1 MESNHL
7 RKIHNY
13 GFVLV
18 EDFSLLPM
26 TSAIE
31 AMRMANQLLGFT
43 AYSWSIITQ
52 NGESIKASDGLR
64 IHADLDFSA
73 DFSQFNTIFVC
84 AGINVDKRSN
94 SVLLRFLR
102 QLEQETELVI
112 GSLCTGSYLLAQ
124 AGLLQN
130 TRCTISWDHMEM
142 LCETFPSLNVESSI
156 FIEENQR
163 LTCAGGTAPLDL
175 IMNIVYKDFS
185 RDISNQI
192 SEVFLTERMRG
203 EGEKQKIPLKASLG
217 NSHEALIDAI
227 GIMEENTEEL
237 VDLNSIAEYVNI
249 SRRQLERLFKKN
261 LQDSPSRYYLKI
273 RLNKARRLL
282 MQTNMSI
289 TDISIS
295 CGFSSTTLFSNS
307 YRGFFGFPPGVDRRN
322 NKNNKIE
329 GFNSMW
335 S

>member
-1 MESNHL
+1 MKCNHP
-7 RKIHNY
+7 KKQYNY

-43 AYSWSIITQ
+43 AYSWSIITHD
-52 NGESIKASDGLR
+52 GGAIKASDGLY
-64 IHADLDFSA
+64 IHADLDFNA
-73 DFSQFNTIFVC
+73 DLSKFNAIFVC
-84 AGINVDKRSN
+84 AGINVDKRS
-94 SVLLRFLR
+94 SPALLSFLK
-102 QLEQETELVI
+102 LLGKKAELII

-124 AGLLQN
+124 ANLLHN

-142 LCETFPSLNVESSI
+142 FREAFPSLKVENSL
-156 FIEENQR
+156 FIEENQII
-163 LTCAGGTAPLDL
+163 TCAGGTAALDL
-175 IMNIVYKDFS
+175 VMNIVYRDFS

-192 SEVFLTERMRG
+192 CEVFLTERMRG

-237 VDLNSIAEYVNI
+237 VDLNSIAEYVKI
-249 SRRQLERLFKKN
+249 SRRQLERLFKNN
-261 LQDSPSRYYLKI
+261 LQDTPSRYYLKI

-307 YRGFFGFPPGVDRRN
+307 YRDFFGSPPGMDR
-322 NKNNKIE
+322 KNNRRLC
-329 GFNSMW
+329 
-335 S
+335 